1 MPYSNLNTHKPG
13 EKVLTFSSA
22 RLGDSQRVSPNEP
35 YQAKLDNL
43 DLSSAMINEPSSF
56 ESLDSKSRMLLIN
69 LPLGKIDN
77 EPEETF

>member
-1 MPYSNLNTHKPG
+1 MLLINLPLGKIDNEPPQALLCNEPG

-22 RLGDSQRVSPNEP
+22 RLGDTHSVSP
-35 YQAKLDNL
+35 
-43 DLSSAMINEPSSF
+43 NEPSSF

-77 EPEETF
+77 E